1 MVAVNRCALSAAVA
15 TLVLAVACATAPTS
29 PTAVPAETTGDL
41 ATANRIYAALNADP
55 IFFFRHVD
63 VRVDDGVASLSGY
76 VWSTD
81 AIYRARQIAK
91 GVPGV
96 RTVVTSDLELEREGR
111 TNGVTR

>member
-1 MVAVNRCALSAAVA
+1 MPAVWKDAVLAATA
-15 TLVLAVACATAPTS
+15 VLAVACATTAPQS
-29 PTAVPAETTGDL
+29 PAPESPAEGAL
-41 ATANRIYAALNADP
+41 ANRIYLALNADP
-55 IFFFRHVD
+55 IYFFRHVD
-63 VRVDDGVASLSGY
+63 VNVVDGVADLSGY

-96 RTVVTSDLELEREGR
+96 RNVVTSNLVLEREGR